1 MIEGAQKCWL
11 SGKKKG
17 REGWM
22 KGESEGWRKLERER
36 EGGIE
41 KSRKGKKGRYFLATS
56 TACRGSPARDGTST
70 TAVT

>member
-36 EGGIE
+36 EGGRE
-41 KSRKGKKGRYFLATS
+41 K
-56 TACRGSPARDGTST
+56 
-70 TAVT
+70 